1 MKADISK
8 YNPCSE
14 AVKFYSGY
22 KTFEEAWDN
31 CPRGD
36 WMLWIAQRVGV
47 NKRKMTLVKAL
58 CAETVKHLM
67 NDERSLNA
75 LKVAKQYGRYKAN
88 DSQLKDAYTAADAA
102 ASYDAYAAASYAAAS
117 YAAYAAASYAAAYD
131 AAYAAASYA
140 AAYDAAA
147 SYAADTAAYDA
158 AADAAKL
165 KNQLETAN
173 ICRKILTKD
182 VLRLIN
188 K

>member
-131 AAYAAASYA
+131 AA
-140 AAYDAAA
+140 A